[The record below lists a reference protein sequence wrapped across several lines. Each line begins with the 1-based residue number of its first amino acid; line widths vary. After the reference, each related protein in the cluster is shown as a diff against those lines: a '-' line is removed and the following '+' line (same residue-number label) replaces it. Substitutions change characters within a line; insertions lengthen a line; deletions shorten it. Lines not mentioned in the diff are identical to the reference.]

1 MEGATYGPYN
11 RGIPVLTY
19 EEMAGLVLG
28 YDPWEL
34 GMQMHQVDVE
44 PLLDKMGVAYDP
56 STKYLGLNGRFIGR
70 PESAIVNSCSQET
83 IYKRKS
89 L

>member
-1 MEGATYGPYN
+1 M
-11 RGIPVLTY
+11 LTY

-28 YDPWEL
+28 YDPWQL

-44 PLLDKMGVAYDP
+44 PLLDKMGVVYDP
-56 STKYLGLNGRFIGR
+56 AAKYLGPNGKFIGN
-70 PESAIVNSCSQET
+70 PELASVNLNCT
-83 IYKRKS
+83 PTPTMRT